1 MINLFAQQIGVKS
14 SVIKIR
20 TSEDIVA
27 SVAEGSGSIPPSPV
41 KLIDELINLPPSP
54 VKRTKRKSLV
64 NHIDD
69 STLIG
74 RYFQI
79 KEVKR
84 TSESLKLSVVEGVEG
99 SSTSIKEV
107 RDYRPSAFDMYVR
120 IREPNIFYG
129 TSDEDGSYVLRL
141 QQVVPQRYRQTI
153 DFSLGP

>member
-1 MINLFAQQIGVKS
+1 M
-14 SVIKIR
+14 
-20 TSEDIVA
+20 
-27 SVAEGSGSIPPSPV
+27 
-41 KLIDELINLPPSP
+41 
-54 VKRTKRKSLV
+54 

-129 TSDEDGSYVLRL
+129 TSDEDGSYFLRL
-141 QQVVPQRYRQTI
+141 QQMRINGIQIKLTLLSCTSKEQP
-153 DFSLGP
+153 DNGF